1 MPKRIYH
8 LTIEFDSDTEQ
19 VEYIVETVEELAGDM
34 VQLTKIGSVDLE
46 DHFEDEE
53 IKKILEAYEIGEA
66 QI

>member
-19 VEYIVETVEELAGDM
+19 VEYIVETVEELDGDM

-66 QI
+66 

>member
-66 QI
+66 